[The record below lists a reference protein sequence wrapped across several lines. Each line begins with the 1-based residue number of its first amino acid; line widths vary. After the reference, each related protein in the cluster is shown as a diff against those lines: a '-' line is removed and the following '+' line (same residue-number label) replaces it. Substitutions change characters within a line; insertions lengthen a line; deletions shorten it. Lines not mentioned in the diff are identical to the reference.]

1 MKRLF
6 YKSPKSSSSKPPVPV
21 HNDLIAHTPALQPK
35 FVVPPVP
42 HPRPHDH
49 IAILPTE
56 EGLFLRPHGTRPD
69 DSDNHIRISWGK
81 SPKFEELRGSAQ
93 NVGSWSSAVIVYG
106 IVGILELFTGSFSSR
121 FLLQFFI
128 INLAES
134 YLLVITS
141 RLEVGHSE
149 LSRSC
154 PLNAVFSL
162 AQCSTKAVKSMPSK
176 MSQPYH
182 WVVSNR
188 LNLQLTPLRAER
200 PQGPVGPLSLAP
212 PESNSV
218 IPGFLSTKQGPMSNF
233 QMTTRSR

>member
-6 YKSPKSSSSKPPVPV
+6 YKSPKSSSSKPPAPV
-21 HNDLIAHTPALQPK
+21 HKDLIGHTPALQPK

-69 DSDNHIRISWGK
+69 DSDSYIRIGWGK
-81 SPKFEELRGSAQ
+81 SPKFEEFRGSVE

-106 IVGILELFTGSFSSR
+106 IVGILELFTGSSISLFLSR
-121 FLLQFFI
+121 RFMN
-128 INLAES
+128 NLCAES

-141 RLEVGHSE
+141 RMEVGHSE

-154 PLNAVFSL
+154 PLNAVFRL

-182 WVVSNR
+182 
-188 LNLQLTPLRAER
+188 
-200 PQGPVGPLSLAP
+200 
-212 PESNSV
+212 
-218 IPGFLSTKQGPMSNF
+218 
-233 QMTTRSR
+233 

>member
-6 YKSPKSSSSKPPVPV
+6 YKSPKSSSSKPPAPV
-21 HNDLIAHTPALQPK
+21 HKDLIGHTPALQPK

-69 DSDNHIRISWGK
+69 DSDSYIRIGWGK
-81 SPKFEELRGSAQ
+81 SPKFEEFRGSVE

-106 IVGILELFTGSFSSR
+106 IVGILELFT
-121 FLLQFFI
+121 
-128 INLAES
+128 ES

-141 RLEVGHSE
+141 RMEVGHSE

-154 PLNAVFSL
+154 PLNAVFRL

-182 WVVSNR
+182 
-188 LNLQLTPLRAER
+188 
-200 PQGPVGPLSLAP
+200 
-212 PESNSV
+212 
-218 IPGFLSTKQGPMSNF
+218 
-233 QMTTRSR
+233 